1 MTASAATFM
10 PSTECR
16 KRQRCSAGAVCGS
29 ISTKMSSASSM
40 PNGYLPAET
49 PRPRSIG
56 SRRRSCAARRC
67 LGTSASSR
75 RRPQTWSR
83 PSGRSSSV
91 TAASSMRSVANVG
104 TSATDWVASLSPWPE
119 EFGLDRMR
127 ELLGR
132 LGDPQT
138 AYPAIHVVGTNGK
151 STATR
156 TIAELLRA
164 QGLRVGAYTSPH
176 VSGWHE
182 RLDCDPATFERA
194 VAWVRA
200 PAEKLGATQFEALT
214 AAALVEFAEAG
225 ADVSVV
231 DAEVGLLT
239 NVALEH
245 TEVLGDTVEQIAK
258 EKLAVAHAARVVV
271 TSDNRFENLLPGRAR
286 VVPGAAREAAEAFL
300 GRPIGTEV
308 VVSLPGR
315 LERRGDEVW
324 DGAHTPEAVDWL
336 LERLPAREHVLCA
349 SILADKRVDELLERL
364 AHAGRTLV
372 ATRSSNPRALPEGE
386 LAARAENH
394 FGHVEAIAD
403 PHEALARARAL
414 GGPVLVTGSLYLLAD
429 LHS

>member
-1 MTASAATFM
+1 
-10 PSTECR
+10 
-16 KRQRCSAGAVCGS
+16 
-29 ISTKMSSASSM
+29 
-40 PNGYLPAET
+40 
-49 PRPRSIG
+49 
-56 SRRRSCAARRC
+56 
-67 LGTSASSR
+67 
-75 RRPQTWSR
+75 
-83 PSGRSSSV
+83 
-91 TAASSMRSVANVG
+91 MRSVANVG
-104 TSATDWVASLSPWPE
+104 RSATDWVASLSPWPE
-119 EFGLDRMR
+119 EFGLDRMQ

-138 AYPAIHVVGTNGK
+138 AYAAIHVVGTNGK

-156 TIAELLRA
+156 TIAELLRT

-194 VAWVRA
+194 VARVRA
-200 PAEKLGATQFEALT
+200 PAEELGATQFEALT
-214 AAALVEFAEAG
+214 AAALSHFAEAG
-225 ADVSVV
+225 VDVAVVEAGLGGRLDATNVV
-231 DAEVGLLT
+231 DAEVVLLT

-245 TEVLGDTVEQIAK
+245 TEVLGDTIEQIAK

-271 TSDNRFENLLPGRAR
+271 ISDNSFESFLPSRAR
-286 VVPGAAREAAEAFL
+286 VVQGAAREAAEAFL
-300 GRPIGTEV
+300 GRPIEAEV
-308 VVSLPGR
+308 EVSLPGR

-336 LERLPAREHVLCA
+336 LERLHAREHVLCV
-349 SILADKRVDELLERL
+349 SILADKRVDELVERL

-372 ATRSSNPRALPEGE
+372 ATRSSNPRALPEDE

-394 FGHVEAIAD
+394 FDHVEAIAD

-414 GGPVLVTGSLYLLAD
+414 GAPVLVTGSLYLLAD